1 MKSSH
6 TKFSL
11 PVAFLLAGVVS
22 VVATVPAHAAVG
34 TERGPVTRVR
44 TEVPSTAV
52 EARVIVKYRAAS
64 ALMRALS
71 VAGTPAG
78 EAKAG
83 SASAAPPQ
91 QAATLS
97 RRLGLALADGRP
109 IGASAQVLMAHGM
122 SSQDLANRLAAQPDV
137 EFAVVDGRKF
147 AFAAVPNDPLYPGGV
162 AATTPAVGQWYL
174 RAPNSTTIVDQTS
187 TVSAINAE
195 SAWAI
200 ATGSAST
207 VVAVLDT
214 GVRFDHPDLAPKL
227 LSGYDFISETAV
239 SVDGDARDSDA
250 SDPGD
255 SFTAAEA
262 NQQGN
267 NCFHMGPKDSSGAY
281 VGASS
286 SWHGTQTAG
295 LIGAAT
301 NNGGGMASSGRD
313 VRLLPVRVLGKCG
326 GYDSDIQAAMLWAGG
341 LSATPV
347 ANPNPAKVINLSLGG
362 SGACDAMYTSVVQQ
376 LTAAGVVVVAAAG
389 NEGLAVGTPANC
401 LGVIAVAGVREVGT
415 KVGYSDL
422 GPEVAIAAPAGNC
435 VNGTGT
441 CLYPLLTTSNSGT
454 TTPVAGA
461 AGAIYTSGG
470 ANASL
475 GTSFSAPLV
484 SGTVGLMLSANP
496 SLTPGEVRAALQ
508 GTARPFPASGSP
520 PVQLTSGGPLTPVT
534 ACVAPTASPTAQS
547 SECYCTTST
556 CGAGLLDAGA
566 AVAAV
571 AVTTA
576 NIDVASTATP
586 VNGAVMLNGSA
597 SRGSL
602 ASGQG
607 STPPPAPANIAS
619 YQWAIAEDSAG
630 TTFTSATN
638 ASSAT
643 VLPTTNGNVTVS
655 LTVTD
660 TLGRQATTSTI
671 LTAGN
676 PAPAVPPST
685 PPAPPPP
692 ANNGGGGGGAVNP
705 GWLLALLAA
714 IAGTWVVTP
723 GRSRRRS
730 R

>member
-1 MKSSH
+1 MKSSP
-6 TKFSL
+6 TKSSL
-11 PVAFLLAGVVS
+11 PVAFLLAGVLVS
-22 VVATVPAHAAVG
+22 VAAAPAHAVLG
-34 TERGPVTRVR
+34 TERGPVARGR
-44 TEVPSTAV
+44 AEAPGTAGTAA
-52 EARVIVKYRAAS
+52 EARVIVKYRADS

-71 VAGTPAG
+71 ATNTSAGNVPTGSAQP
-78 EAKAG
+78 G
-83 SASAAPPQ
+83 SASAVPPQ

-109 IGASAQVLMAHGM
+109 IGAGAQVLMAHGM

-147 AFAAVPNDPLYPGGV
+147 ATAAVPNDPLYPAGLPAG
-162 AATTPAVGQWYL
+162 TPAVGQWYL
-174 RAPNSTTIVDQTS
+174 RAPNSATIVDQTS

-200 ATGSAST
+200 TTGSAGT

-214 GVRFDHPDLAPKL
+214 GVRFDHPDLTPKL
-227 LSGYDFISETAV
+227 LPGYDFISDTAV
-239 SVDGDARDSDA
+239 SVDGDGRDPDA

-262 NQQGN
+262 NTQGN
-267 NCFHMGPKDSSGAY
+267 NCFHTGPQDSSGAY

-301 NNGGGMASSGRD
+301 NNSGGMASSGRD

-326 GYDSDIQAAMLWAGG
+326 GFDSDIQAAMLWAGG

-362 SGACDAMYTSVVQQ
+362 SGACNAMYTSVVQQ

-389 NEGLAVGTPANC
+389 NDGLAVGTPANC
-401 LGVIAVAGVREVGT
+401 PGVIAVAGVREVGT

-422 GPEVAIAAPAGNC
+422 GPEIAIAAPAGNC
-435 VNGTGT
+435 VNGTGL

-484 SGTVGLMLSANP
+484 SGTIGLMLSASP
-496 SLTPGEVRAALQ
+496 SSTPAQVLSALRS
-508 GTARPFPASGSP
+508 TARPFPATGAP
-520 PVQLTSGGPLTPVT
+520 AVQLTNGGPLTPVA
-534 ACVAPTASPTAQS
+534 ACIAPAASPAAQS

-586 VNGAVMLNGSA
+586 VNGVVTLNGGG
-597 SRGSL
+597 SRVNS
-602 ASGQG
+602 Q
-607 STPPPAPANIAS
+607 APASIAS
-619 YQWAIAEDSAG
+619 YQWAIGEDSAA

-638 ASSAT
+638 AASAT
-643 VLPTTNGNVTVS
+643 VQPTTNGYVTVS

-671 LTAGN
+671 LTAGA
-676 PAPAVPPST
+676 PAPTA
-685 PPAPPPP
+685 PPAPPPAPPP
-692 ANNGGGGGGAVNP
+692 ANNGGGGGGGGAVDP
-705 GWLLALLAA
+705 SWLLALLVAV
-714 IAGTWVVTP
+714 AGTWAVSP
-723 GRSRRRS
+723 DRGRRPRR
-730 R
+730 